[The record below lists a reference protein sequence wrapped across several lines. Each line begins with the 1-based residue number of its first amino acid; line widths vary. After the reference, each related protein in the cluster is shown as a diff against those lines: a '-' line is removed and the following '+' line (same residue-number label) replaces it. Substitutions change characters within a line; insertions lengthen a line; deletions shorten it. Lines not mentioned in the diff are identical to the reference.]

1 MPLFQIEVP
10 KVTSAMRGVLLSL
23 FVTLIVLSPHSS
35 RSEMIVRDY
44 TPARNFRFY
53 ADSDKAFVGR
63 AYNFSGVGL
72 GSEGHWAT
80 LVTDTCFL
88 SAVHLHPAT
97 GEKVTFWGSNS
108 LTGTSY
114 TYTVTGGARIGTT
127 DLWLGWFDG
136 AVDRTIARYAIPKLR
151 SPKAYLGLT
160 LYNYG
165 KTHRVGRNVLD
176 MLGMCQL
183 GPSTGKIA
191 AYDYDDND
199 TPSVGSD
206 ESYLQVGDSGAPS
219 FAVFNSRLAL
229 IGIHWSISSN
239 PASSIDTFVPEY
251 FDEIN
256 KELAKRGQ
264 TLHRSRW
271 RKRSRS

>member
-1 MPLFQIEVP
+1 MRWAPL
-10 KVTSAMRGVLLSL
+10 L
-23 FVTLIVLSPHSS
+23 FLFPLIVLLPNSS
-35 RSEMIVRDY
+35 RGEMIVRDY

-53 ADSDKAFVGR
+53 TGSDKAFVGHS
-63 AYNFSGVGL
+63 YDFSGVGL
-72 GSEGHWAT
+72 GSDGHWAT
-80 LVTDTCFL
+80 LVTDNVFL
-88 SAVHLHPAT
+88 SAVHLHPAI

-136 AVDRTIARYAIPKLR
+136 AVDRSIARYAVPKLR
-151 SPKAYLGLT
+151 SPKAYLGLA

-165 KTHRVGRNVLD
+165 RTHRVGRNVLD
-176 MLGMCQL
+176 MLGLCQL

-191 AYDYDDND
+191 VYDYDDND
-199 TPSVGSD
+199 TPSVGGD
-206 ESYLQVGDSGAPS
+206 ECYLQVGDSGAPS

-256 KELAKRGQ
+256 KLLAKRGQ

-271 RKRSRS
+271 RNRNRR